1 MHLCFRGR
9 WGALPAILHLDPDVA
24 PALLLLL
31 LLLLLPRLLLPRLLL
46 PRLLLPPLLLLL
58 LLLQVH
64 WHSSLDAV
72 PTAGPSI
79 YIAHEFL
86 DALPVH
92 QFVRDARRGWCE
104 VGG

>member
-31 LLLLLPRLLLPRLLL
+31 LLLLPRLLLPPLLL
-46 PRLLLPPLLLLL
+46 PLLLLL

-72 PTAGPSI
+72 PSAGPSI